1 MEDEWE
7 DEPQIDDILK
17 EIRAAIIEKER
28 VKYFKSFLPKKP
40 RIYEYEDVI
49 ELSDTMLVQREDVP
63 YQLGVWNFNDVAKK
77 MLKKYKMYF
86 VSRNSSNDDDRVR
99 VKEDDVPLRV
109 SSSI

>member
-7 DEPQIDDILK
+7 EEQPIDEILQ

-40 RIYEYEDVI
+40 RIYEYEDIV

-63 YQLGVWNFNDVAKK
+63 YQLGVWDFNDVAKK

-99 VKEDDVPLRV
+99 VKEDDTPMQV
-109 SSSI
+109 SSSL

>member
-7 DEPQIDDILK
+7 EEQSIDEILQ

-28 VKYFKSFLPKKP
+28 IKYFKSFLPKKP
-40 RIYEYEDVI
+40 RIYEHEDVI

-86 VSRNSSNDDDRVR
+86 ISRSSSNDDRVC
-99 VKEDDVPLRV
+99 VKEDTKPAKV